1 MFEGSGIFSHKRKAM
16 KSNVSFIPWNHCGMP
31 LNCQVM
37 CSVTMATKK
46 SPSYWQCQGVSGSH
60 PDPHW
65 MDLPGP
71 RSDFLRSGLLE
82 KERPGVLAISGLH
95 SSEASWD
102 QIRRLVGLL
111 PSSNHSH
118 SLTEVSAPQSLGSG
132 WRQTGKQAT
141 AVNERLGMGA
151 TQGTMVVWT

>member
-1 MFEGSGIFSHKRKAM
+1 MKDLAFLAIKEKAM
-16 KSNVSFIPWNHCGMP
+16 KSYVSSIPWNHCGMP

-46 SPSYWQCQGVSGSH
+46 SPSYWQCQGISGSH

-82 KERPGVLAISGLH
+82 KERLGVLAISGLH

-102 QIRRLVGLL
+102 QIRRLDA
-111 PSSNHSH
+111 PSLIPSFSFTYRGVCP
-118 SLTEVSAPQSLGSG
+118 SEFGQWVEAD
-132 WRQTGKQAT
+132 RQAGNCSQ
-141 AVNERLGMGA
+141 
-151 TQGTMVVWT
+151 